1 MTGQKA
7 DSNTQEIQWQIA
19 HWATKSTHEEAKW
32 PEIKLQWEVIHWY
45 SVKLWGIEFWVT
57 NTIFSTWLFM
67 ILLFI
72 LLFNF
77 KRWLS
82 KDWWF
87 FKTTWLLI
95 VNWLYKFAS
104 DFIGNKKFARKILFL
119 TWWMFLFI
127 FLANVFSLFLDW
139 ILLFAWE
146 WLKLHTY
153 LRPINSDLNTTFV
166 LSILVIVI
174 SHFVAINSKWFS
186 KYVKW
191 YLFNFHWDNTFE
203 KAVNVFVWWLHLIW
217 EFSKTLSLSLRLFG
231 NIFAWV
237 VLIAMLAYLGWMI
250 SIMHLRVWEI
260 FVLPFWFLELFVAF
274 VQSVVFFVL
283 ASIYFKWAIEEHH

>member
-1 MTGQKA
+1 MPWKEIKT
-7 DSNTQEIQWQIA
+7 DSKTLQWTNNPQLNAISE
-19 HWATKSTHEEAKW
+19 HKSEG

-45 SVKLWGIEFWVT
+45 NVKLWGIEFWVT

-67 ILLFI
+67 IFLFI

-77 KRWLS
+77 KKWLS
-82 KDWWF
+82 KEWWF

-95 VNWLYKFAS
+95 VDWLYKFAS
-104 DFIGNKKFARKILFL
+104 DFIGNKEFARKILFL
-119 TWWMFLFI
+119 IWWMFILI
-127 FLANVFSLFLDW
+127 LLSNVFSLFLDW
-139 ILLFAWE
+139 ILLFAGK
-146 WLKLHTY
+146 WLKLHSY

-166 LSILVIVI
+166 LSILIIVI
-174 SHFVAINSKWFS
+174 SHFVAIYTRWLP
-186 KYVKW
+186 KYLKW
-191 YLFNFHWDNTFE
+191 YLFNFQWDNTFE
-203 KAVNVFVWWLHLIW
+203 KSVNVFVWWLHLIW

-283 ASIYFKWAIEEHH
+283 SSIYFKGAIEEHH